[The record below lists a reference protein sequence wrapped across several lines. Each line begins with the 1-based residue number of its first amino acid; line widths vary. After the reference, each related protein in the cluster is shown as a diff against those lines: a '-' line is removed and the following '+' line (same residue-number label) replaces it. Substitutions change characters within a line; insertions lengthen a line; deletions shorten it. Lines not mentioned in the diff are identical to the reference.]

1 MNYKAIISSAM
12 LAMVVTGCNS
22 NGKEGASENLG
33 LNRTNQNNYENPM
46 NVSDTRQNVNN
57 MQNNDNGVNDMR
69 VSDDISNRVEALK
82 DVKSAKVIVTDHH
95 AYVAAVLTDDS
106 GAKDVSNDLKHRVAD
121 AVRGADPS
129 VDKVHVST
137 NPDFV
142 QRMDGY
148 SNDIQNGKPVAGFAD
163 EFKELVHRVFPSSR

>member
-12 LAMVVTGCNS
+12 VALVITGCNS
-22 NGKEGASENLG
+22 NTKEGASENLG

-57 MQNNDNGVNDMR
+57 MQNNANDVSDMR

-82 DVKSAKVIVTDHH
+82 EIKSARVIVTDHH
-95 AYVAAVLTDDS
+95 AYVGAVLNDNS
-106 GAKDVSNDLKHRVAD
+106 GAKDISKDLKNKVAD
-121 AVRGADPS
+121 AVRGADSS
-129 VDKVHVST
+129 VDKVYVST

-148 SNDIQNGKPVAGFAD
+148 ANDIQNGKPVAGFAD
-163 EFKELVHRVFPSSR
+163 EFRELVTRIFPSSR